1 MKHTNYVLLCF
12 CLLSGFSIYAME
24 YSDEESEEAQH
35 SLETI
40 GVIDPMDN
48 DKDRELIRII
58 QTMSPPQQEAF
69 NNKDYVTIPKQQFT
83 TFLFHIIQ
91 MQKDYYSLKVEQAST
106 TLPPKSPLQA
116 YK

>member
-40 GVIDPMDN
+40 GVIDPMDMI
-48 DKDRELIRII
+48 KIE
-58 QTMSPPQQEAF
+58 S
-69 NNKDYVTIPKQQFT
+69 
-83 TFLFHIIQ
+83 
-91 MQKDYYSLKVEQAST
+91 
-106 TLPPKSPLQA
+106 
-116 YK
+116 